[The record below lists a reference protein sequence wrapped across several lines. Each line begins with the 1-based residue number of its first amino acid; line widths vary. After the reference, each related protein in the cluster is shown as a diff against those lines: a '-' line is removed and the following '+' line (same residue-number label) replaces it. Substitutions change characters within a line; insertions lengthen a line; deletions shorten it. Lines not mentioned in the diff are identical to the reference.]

1 MTQTQIQDP
10 IESLV
15 DALRDPIAE
24 VEASPPT
31 TRGHYAFYMGLFSRF
46 ADDAGQARVL
56 ARVLVSAGGNHQG
69 VYDALKISYP
79 H

>member
-1 MTQTQIQDP
+1 MTNVPNP
-10 IESLV
+10 IDSMIE
-15 DALRDPIAE
+15 ALRDPIAE
-24 VEASPPT
+24 VESSAPT

-69 VYDALKISYP
+69 VYDALRLSYP
-79 H
+79 A